1 MYDYLNSSVAAVARL
16 GAQSEIEAV
25 SPAFCRLLGR
35 AEEDLIGRS
44 FLEFAETEATWCD
57 ALSSDQASTA
67 TDPLTLDFKIAKA
80 TDRSKWVRAN
90 IQLSVLNDSKSSGY
104 EINLTEIGDLK
115 NRPVLRAHNLEMFER
130 ILNVINAFFWVNRLS
145 DGKTTYTS
153 PASVEYFRKFK
164 TVMPRN
170 VEEWT
175 KIIHPDERARVYE
188 EFRKSRAAEIP
199 FALEYRIVLEDETVV
214 WIFHRGYPFRDEEGK
229 FIAYIGVGQEI
240 TERKNRDFEL
250 ARMQAAENI
259 RAIAADLAH
268 NFNNLLA
275 IIDLAAH
282 GIARDNN
289 NDFVIKKTQSIHYA
303 VDRGSDIINTLLAM
317 TSNKIIDPVYA
328 DLNEILNETR
338 PLISTLAGPNIQV
351 IYDCTSLPCPL
362 YVDKS
367 GLSQAIINLIT
378 NSREAMDEGGEIMI
392 KTRVLPMLAGVE
404 TADTPNSSVSI
415 SIEDTGMGMTD
426 HVLRHANDPYF
437 TTKSN
442 GRGLGLAITAGFVR
456 QSGGDLSFSNRIG
469 GGLIAR
475 MTFPHTVPPTELPA
489 GLSAELEKGAMRQ
502 TGAILHA
509 GTILVVDD
517 EPLIAESISEMLVDD
532 GHHVICAASISEAK
546 EYLEDAGYKLVICDI
561 AMGTE
566 ETGVDLARWIKEKFP
581 LTALLLTSGYSDNMS
596 LLPNDMAFIKKPYR
610 PNELHA
616 KVRELLK

>member
-1 MYDYLNSSVAAVARL
+1 MARL
-16 GAQSEIEAV
+16 SAQSEIEAV

-35 AEEDLIGRS
+35 AEEELIGHS
-44 FLEFAETEATWCD
+44 FLEFAETEAIWCD
-57 ALSSDQASTA
+57 ALSSGQDKTA
-67 TDPLTLDFKIAKA
+67 MAPLTLDFKIAK
-80 TDRSKWVRAN
+80 TTGRSEWVRAN
-90 IQLSVLNDSKSSGY
+90 IQLSGLNEKKSNIY
-104 EINLTEIGDLK
+104 EIILTDIGDIK
-115 NRPVLRAHNLEMFER
+115 NNYPFRKQNIDLFER
-130 ILNVINAFFWVNRLS
+130 LLKIINAFFWLNRLS
-145 DGKTTYTS
+145 DGKTTYAS
-153 PASVEYFRKFK
+153 PASVDFFRKYK
-164 TVMPRN
+164 TNMPRN
-170 VEEWT
+170 LEEWI

-199 FALEYRIVLEDETVV
+199 FALEYRIVLSSGDAH
-214 WIFHRGYPFRDEEGK
+214 WIFHRGFPFRDKNGE
-229 FIAYIGVGQEI
+229 IVSYIGIGQEI
-240 TERKNRDFEL
+240 TERKNRDVEL

-282 GIARDNN
+282 GIARDND
-289 NDFVIKKTQSIHYA
+289 NDFVIKKTKSIHYA

-317 TSNKIIDPVYA
+317 TSNKIIDPDYT

-338 PLISTLAGPNIQV
+338 PLISTLAGANIHV

-404 TADTPNSSVSI
+404 TMDTPNSRVSI

-442 GRGLGLAITAGFVR
+442 GRGLGLAITAGFAR

-489 GLSAELEKGAMRQ
+489 GLSAELDKGAMRHA
-502 TGAILHA
+502 GAILHA

-517 EPLIAESISEMLVDD
+517 EPLIAESISEMLVDH
-532 GHHVICAASISEAK
+532 GHHVICATSISEAK

-610 PNELHA
+610 PNELHE
-616 KVRELLK
+616 KVRQLLK

>member
-1 MYDYLNSSVAAVARL
+1 V
-16 GAQSEIEAV
+16 
-25 SPAFCRLLGR
+25 
-35 AEEDLIGRS
+35 
-44 FLEFAETEATWCD
+44 
-57 ALSSDQASTA
+57 LSS
-67 TDPLTLDFKIAKA
+67 
-80 TDRSKWVRAN
+80 
-90 IQLSVLNDSKSSGY
+90 
-104 EINLTEIGDLK
+104 GD
-115 NRPVLRAHNLEMFER
+115 AH
-130 ILNVINAFFWVNRLS
+130 
-145 DGKTTYTS
+145 
-153 PASVEYFRKFK
+153 
-164 TVMPRN
+164 
-170 VEEWT
+170 
-175 KIIHPDERARVYE
+175 
-188 EFRKSRAAEIP
+188 
-199 FALEYRIVLEDETVV
+199 
-214 WIFHRGYPFRDEEGK
+214 WIFHRGFPFRDKNGE
-229 FIAYIGVGQEI
+229 IVSYIGIGQEI
-240 TERKNRDFEL
+240 TERKNRDVEL

-282 GIARDNN
+282 GIARDND
-289 NDFVIKKTQSIHYA
+289 NDFVIKKTKSIHYA
-303 VDRGSDIINTLLAM
+303 VDRGSDIINNLLAM
-317 TSNKIIDPVYA
+317 ISNKIIDPDYT
-328 DLNEILNETR
+328 DLNEIVNETK

-392 KTRVLPMLAGVE
+392 KTRVLPMLTGVE
-404 TADTPNSSVSI
+404 TMDTPNSRVSI

-489 GLSAELEKGAMRQ
+489 GLSAELDKGAMRHA
-502 TGAILHA
+502 GAILHA

-610 PNELHA
+610 PNELHE
-616 KVRELLK
+616 KVRQLLK

>member
-1 MYDYLNSSVAAVARL
+1 MARL
-16 GAQSEIEAV
+16 SAQSEIEAV

-35 AEEDLIGRS
+35 AEEELIGHS
-44 FLEFAETEATWCD
+44 FLEFAETEAIWCD
-57 ALSSDQASTA
+57 ALSSGQDKTA
-67 TDPLTLDFKIAKA
+67 MAPLTLDFKIAK
-80 TDRSKWVRAN
+80 TTGRSEWVRAN
-90 IQLSVLNDSKSSGY
+90 IQLSGLNEKKSNIY
-104 EINLTEIGDLK
+104 EIILTDIGDIK
-115 NRPVLRAHNLEMFER
+115 NNYPFRKQNIDLFER
-130 ILNVINAFFWVNRLS
+130 LLKIINAFFWLNRLS
-145 DGKTTYTS
+145 DGKTTYAS
-153 PASVEYFRKFK
+153 PASVDFFRKYK
-164 TVMPRN
+164 TNMPRN
-170 VEEWT
+170 LEEWI

-199 FALEYRIVLEDETVV
+199 FALEYRIVLSSGDAH
-214 WIFHRGYPFRDEEGK
+214 WIFHRGFPFRDKNGE
-229 FIAYIGVGQEI
+229 IVSYIGIGQEI
-240 TERKNRDFEL
+240 TERKNRDVEL

-282 GIARDNN
+282 GIARDND
-289 NDFVIKKTQSIHYA
+289 NDFVIKKTKSIHYA
-303 VDRGSDIINTLLAM
+303 VDRGSDIINNLLAM
-317 TSNKIIDPVYA
+317 ISNKIIDPDYT
-328 DLNEILNETR
+328 DLNEIVNETK

-392 KTRVLPMLAGVE
+392 KTRVLPMLTGVE
-404 TADTPNSSVSI
+404 TMDTPNSRVSI

-489 GLSAELEKGAMRQ
+489 GLSAELDKGAMRHA
-502 TGAILHA
+502 GAILHA

-532 GHHVICAASISEAK
+532 GHHVICATSISEAK

-610 PNELHA
+610 PNELHE
-616 KVRELLK
+616 KVRQLLK

>member
-1 MYDYLNSSVAAVARL
+1 MARL
-16 GAQSEIEAV
+16 SAQSEIEAV

-35 AEEDLIGRS
+35 AEEELIGHS
-44 FLEFAETEATWCD
+44 FLEFAETEAIWCD
-57 ALSSDQASTA
+57 ALSSGQDKTA
-67 TDPLTLDFKIAKA
+67 MAPLTLDFKIAK
-80 TDRSKWVRAN
+80 TTGRSEWVRAN
-90 IQLSVLNDSKSSGY
+90 IQLSGLNEKKSNIY
-104 EINLTEIGDLK
+104 EIILTDIGDIK
-115 NRPVLRAHNLEMFER
+115 NNYPFRKQNIDLFER
-130 ILNVINAFFWVNRLS
+130 LLKIINAFFWLNRLS

-153 PASVEYFRKFK
+153 PASVDFFRKYK
-164 TVMPRN
+164 TNMPRN
-170 VEEWT
+170 LEEWI

-199 FALEYRIVLEDETVV
+199 FALEYRIVLSSGDAH
-214 WIFHRGYPFRDEEGK
+214 WIFHRGFPFRDKNGE
-229 FIAYIGVGQEI
+229 IVSYIGIGQEI
-240 TERKNRDFEL
+240 TERKNRDVEL

-282 GIARDNN
+282 GIARDND
-289 NDFVIKKTQSIHYA
+289 NDFVIKKTKSIHYA
-303 VDRGSDIINTLLAM
+303 VDRGSDIINTLLEM
-317 TSNKIIDPVYA
+317 TSNKIIDPDYT
-328 DLNEILNETR
+328 DLNEIVNETR

-378 NSREAMDEGGEIMI
+378 NSREAMDEGGEMMI

-404 TADTPNSSVSI
+404 TMDTPNSRVSI

-489 GLSAELEKGAMRQ
+489 GLSAELDKGAMRHA
-502 TGAILHA
+502 GAILHA

-610 PNELHA
+610 PNELHE
-616 KVRELLK
+616 KVRQLLK

>member
-1 MYDYLNSSVAAVARL
+1 MARL
-16 GAQSEIEAV
+16 SAQSEIEAV

-35 AEEDLIGRS
+35 AEEELIGHS
-44 FLEFAETEATWCD
+44 FLEFAETEAIWCD
-57 ALSSDQASTA
+57 ALSSGQDKTA
-67 TDPLTLDFKIAKA
+67 MAPLTLDFKIAK
-80 TDRSKWVRAN
+80 TTGRSEWVRAN
-90 IQLSVLNDSKSSGY
+90 IQLSGLNEKKSNIY
-104 EINLTEIGDLK
+104 EIILTDIGDIK
-115 NRPVLRAHNLEMFER
+115 NNYPFRKQNIDLFER
-130 ILNVINAFFWVNRLS
+130 LLKIINAFFWLNRLS
-145 DGKTTYTS
+145 DGKTTYAS
-153 PASVEYFRKFK
+153 PASVDFFRKYK
-164 TVMPRN
+164 TNMPRN
-170 VEEWT
+170 LEEWI

-199 FALEYRIVLEDETVV
+199 FALEYRIVLSSGDAH
-214 WIFHRGYPFRDEEGK
+214 WIFHRGFPFRDKNGE
-229 FIAYIGVGQEI
+229 IVSYIGIGQEI
-240 TERKNRDFEL
+240 AERKNRDVEL

-282 GIARDNN
+282 GIARDND
-289 NDFVIKKTQSIHYA
+289 NDFVIKKTKSIHYA
-303 VDRGSDIINTLLAM
+303 VDRGSDIINNLLAM
-317 TSNKIIDPVYA
+317 ISNKIIDPDYT
-328 DLNEILNETR
+328 DLNEIVNETK

-392 KTRVLPMLAGVE
+392 KTRVLPMLTGVE
-404 TADTPNSSVSI
+404 TMDTPNSRVSI

-442 GRGLGLAITAGFVR
+442 GRGLGLAITAGFAR

-489 GLSAELEKGAMRQ
+489 GLSAELDKGAMRHA
-502 TGAILHA
+502 GAILHA

-610 PNELHA
+610 PNELHE
-616 KVRELLK
+616 KVRQLLK

>member
-1 MYDYLNSSVAAVARL
+1 VHDFLDSNVAAMARL
-16 GAQSEIEAV
+16 SAQSEIEAV

-35 AEEDLIGRS
+35 AEEELIGHS
-44 FLEFAETEATWCD
+44 FLEFAETEAIWCD
-57 ALSSDQASTA
+57 ALSSGQDKTA
-67 TDPLTLDFKIAKA
+67 MAPLTLDFKIAK
-80 TDRSKWVRAN
+80 TTGRSEWVRAN
-90 IQLSVLNDSKSSGY
+90 IQLSGLNEKKSNIY
-104 EINLTEIGDLK
+104 EIILTDIGDIK
-115 NRPVLRAHNLEMFER
+115 NNYPFRKQNIDLFER
-130 ILNVINAFFWVNRLS
+130 LLKIINAFFWLNRLS

-153 PASVEYFRKFK
+153 PASVDFFRKYK
-164 TVMPRN
+164 TNMPRN
-170 VEEWT
+170 LEEWI

-199 FALEYRIVLEDETVV
+199 FALEYRIVLSSGDAH
-214 WIFHRGYPFRDEEGK
+214 WIFHRGFPFRDKNGE
-229 FIAYIGVGQEI
+229 IVSYIGIGQEI
-240 TERKNRDFEL
+240 TERKNRDVEL

-282 GIARDNN
+282 GIARDND
-289 NDFVIKKTQSIHYA
+289 NDFVIKKTKSIHYA
-303 VDRGSDIINTLLAM
+303 VDRGSDIINTLLEM
-317 TSNKIIDPVYA
+317 TSNKIIDPDYT
-328 DLNEILNETR
+328 DLNEIVNETK

-378 NSREAMDEGGEIMI
+378 NSREAMDEGGEMMI

-404 TADTPNSSVSI
+404 TMDTPNSRVSI

-489 GLSAELEKGAMRQ
+489 GLSAELDKGAMRHA
-502 TGAILHA
+502 GAILHA

-610 PNELHA
+610 PNELHE
-616 KVRELLK
+616 KVRQLLK

>member
-1 MYDYLNSSVAAVARL
+1 MARL
-16 GAQSEIEAV
+16 SAQSEIEAV

-35 AEEDLIGRS
+35 AEEELIGHS
-44 FLEFAETEATWCD
+44 FLEFAETEAIWCD
-57 ALSSDQASTA
+57 ALSSGQDKTA
-67 TDPLTLDFKIAKA
+67 MAPLTLDFKIAK
-80 TDRSKWVRAN
+80 TTGRSEWVRAN
-90 IQLSVLNDSKSSGY
+90 IQLSGLNEKKSNIY
-104 EINLTEIGDLK
+104 EIILTDIGDIK
-115 NRPVLRAHNLEMFER
+115 NNYPFRKQNIDLFER
-130 ILNVINAFFWVNRLS
+130 LLKIINAFFWLNRLS
-145 DGKTTYTS
+145 DGKTTYAS
-153 PASVEYFRKFK
+153 PASVDFFRKYK
-164 TVMPRN
+164 TNMPRN
-170 VEEWT
+170 LEEWI

-199 FALEYRIVLEDETVV
+199 FALEYRIVLSSGDAH
-214 WIFHRGYPFRDEEGK
+214 WIFHRGFPFRDKNGE
-229 FIAYIGVGQEI
+229 IVSYIGIGQEI
-240 TERKNRDFEL
+240 TERKNRDVEL

-275 IIDLAAH
+275 IIDLTAH
-282 GIARDNN
+282 GIARDND
-289 NDFVIKKTQSIHYA
+289 NDFVIKKTKSIHYA
-303 VDRGSDIINTLLAM
+303 VDRGSDIINNLLAM
-317 TSNKIIDPVYA
+317 ISNKIIDPDYT
-328 DLNEILNETR
+328 DLNEIVNETK

-392 KTRVLPMLAGVE
+392 KTRVLPMLTGVE
-404 TADTPNSSVSI
+404 TMDTPNSRVSI

-442 GRGLGLAITAGFVR
+442 GRGLGLAITAGFAR

-489 GLSAELEKGAMRQ
+489 GLSAELDKGAMRHA
-502 TGAILHA
+502 GAILHA

-610 PNELHA
+610 PNELHE
-616 KVRELLK
+616 KVRQLLK

>member
-1 MYDYLNSSVAAVARL
+1 MARL
-16 GAQSEIEAV
+16 SAQSEIEAV

-35 AEEDLIGRS
+35 AEEELIGHS
-44 FLEFAETEATWCD
+44 FLEFAETEAIWCD
-57 ALSSDQASTA
+57 ALSSGQDKTA
-67 TDPLTLDFKIAKA
+67 MAPLTLDFKIAK
-80 TDRSKWVRAN
+80 TTGRSEWVRAN
-90 IQLSVLNDSKSSGY
+90 IQLSGLNEKKSNIY
-104 EINLTEIGDLK
+104 EIILTDIGDIK
-115 NRPVLRAHNLEMFER
+115 NNYPFRKQNIDLFER
-130 ILNVINAFFWVNRLS
+130 LLKIINAFFWLNRLS
-145 DGKTTYTS
+145 DGKTTYAS
-153 PASVEYFRKFK
+153 PASVDFFRKYK
-164 TVMPRN
+164 TNMPRN
-170 VEEWT
+170 LEEWI

-199 FALEYRIVLEDETVV
+199 FALEYRIVLSSGDAH
-214 WIFHRGYPFRDEEGK
+214 WIFHRGFPFRDKNGE
-229 FIAYIGVGQEI
+229 IVSYIGIGQEI
-240 TERKNRDFEL
+240 TERKNRDVEL

-282 GIARDNN
+282 GIARDND
-289 NDFVIKKTQSIHYA
+289 NDFVIKKTKSIHYA
-303 VDRGSDIINTLLAM
+303 VDRGSDIINNLLAM
-317 TSNKIIDPVYA
+317 ISNKIIDPDYT
-328 DLNEILNETR
+328 DLNEIVNETK

-392 KTRVLPMLAGVE
+392 KTRVLPMLTGVE
-404 TADTPNSSVSI
+404 TMDTPNSRVSI

-489 GLSAELEKGAMRQ
+489 GLSAELDKGAMRHA
-502 TGAILHA
+502 GAILHA

-610 PNELHA
+610 PNELHE
-616 KVRELLK
+616 KVRQLLK

>member
-1 MYDYLNSSVAAVARL
+1 MARL
-16 GAQSEIEAV
+16 SAQSEIEAV

-35 AEEDLIGRS
+35 AEEELIGHS
-44 FLEFAETEATWCD
+44 FLEFAETEAIWCD
-57 ALSSDQASTA
+57 ALSSGQDKTA
-67 TDPLTLDFKIAKA
+67 MAPLTLDFKIAK
-80 TDRSKWVRAN
+80 TTGRSEWVRAN
-90 IQLSVLNDSKSSGY
+90 IQLSGLNEKKSNIY
-104 EINLTEIGDLK
+104 EIILTDIGDIK
-115 NRPVLRAHNLEMFER
+115 NNYPFRKQNIDLFER
-130 ILNVINAFFWVNRLS
+130 LLKIINAFFWLNRLS
-145 DGKTTYTS
+145 DGKTTYAS
-153 PASVEYFRKFK
+153 PASVDFFRKYK
-164 TVMPRN
+164 TNMPRN
-170 VEEWT
+170 LEEWI

-199 FALEYRIVLEDETVV
+199 FALEYRIVLSSGDAH
-214 WIFHRGYPFRDEEGK
+214 WIFHRGFPFRDKNGE
-229 FIAYIGVGQEI
+229 IVSYIGIGQEI
-240 TERKNRDFEL
+240 TERKNRDVEL

-282 GIARDNN
+282 GIARDND
-289 NDFVIKKTQSIHYA
+289 NDFVIKKTKSIHYA
-303 VDRGSDIINTLLAM
+303 VDRGSDIINNLLAM
-317 TSNKIIDPVYA
+317 ISNKIIDPDYT
-328 DLNEILNETR
+328 DLNEIVNETK

-392 KTRVLPMLAGVE
+392 KTRVLPMLTGVE
-404 TADTPNSSVSI
+404 TMDTPNSRVSI

-442 GRGLGLAITAGFVR
+442 GRGLGLAITAGFAR

-489 GLSAELEKGAMRQ
+489 GLSAELDKGAMRHA
-502 TGAILHA
+502 GAILHA

-610 PNELHA
+610 PNELHE
-616 KVRELLK
+616 KVRQLLK

>member
-1 MYDYLNSSVAAVARL
+1 MHDFLDSNVAAMARL
-16 GAQSEIEAV
+16 SAQSEIEAV

-35 AEEDLIGRS
+35 AEEELIGHS
-44 FLEFAETEATWCD
+44 FLEFAETEAIWCD
-57 ALSSDQASTA
+57 ALSSGQDKTA
-67 TDPLTLDFKIAKA
+67 MAPLTLDFKIAK
-80 TDRSKWVRAN
+80 TTGRSEWVRAN
-90 IQLSVLNDSKSSGY
+90 IQLSGLNEKKSNIY
-104 EINLTEIGDLK
+104 EIILTDIGDIK
-115 NRPVLRAHNLEMFER
+115 NNYPFRKQNIDLFER
-130 ILNVINAFFWVNRLS
+130 LLKIINAFFWLNRLS
-145 DGKTTYTS
+145 DGKTTYAS
-153 PASVEYFRKFK
+153 PASVDFFRKYK
-164 TVMPRN
+164 TNMPRN
-170 VEEWT
+170 LEEWI

-199 FALEYRIVLEDETVV
+199 FALEYRIVLSSGDAH
-214 WIFHRGYPFRDEEGK
+214 WIFHRGFPFRDKNGE
-229 FIAYIGVGQEI
+229 IVSYIGIGQEI
-240 TERKNRDFEL
+240 TERKNRDVEL

-282 GIARDNN
+282 GIARDND
-289 NDFVIKKTQSIHYA
+289 NDFVIKKTKSIHYA
-303 VDRGSDIINTLLAM
+303 VDRGSDIINNLLAM
-317 TSNKIIDPVYA
+317 ISNKIIDPDYT
-328 DLNEILNETR
+328 DLNEIVNETR

-351 IYDCTSLPCPL
+351 IYDCNNLPCPL

-378 NSREAMDEGGEIMI
+378 NSREAMDEGGEIVI
-392 KTRVLPMLAGVE
+392 KTRALPILEGVE
-404 TADTPNSSVSI
+404 TADTPKNCVSI

-442 GRGLGLAITAGFVR
+442 GRGLGLAITAGFAR

-469 GGLIAR
+469 GGLITR

-489 GLSAELEKGAMRQ
+489 GLSAELDKGAMRHA
-502 TGAILHA
+502 GAILHA

-517 EPLIAESISEMLVDD
+517 EPLIAESISEILVDH
-532 GHHVICAASISEAK
+532 GHHVICATSISEAK

-610 PNELHA
+610 PNELHE
-616 KVRELLK
+616 KVRQLLK

>member
-1 MYDYLNSSVAAVARL
+1 MHDFLDSNVAAMARL
-16 GAQSEIEAV
+16 SAQSEIEAV

-35 AEEDLIGRS
+35 AEEELIGHS
-44 FLEFAETEATWCD
+44 FLEFAETEAIWCD
-57 ALSSDQASTA
+57 ALSSGQDKTA
-67 TDPLTLDFKIAKA
+67 MAPLTLDFKIAK
-80 TDRSKWVRAN
+80 TTGRSEWVRAN
-90 IQLSVLNDSKSSGY
+90 IQLSGLNEKKSNIY
-104 EINLTEIGDLK
+104 EIILTDIGDIK
-115 NRPVLRAHNLEMFER
+115 NNYPFRKQNIDLFER
-130 ILNVINAFFWVNRLS
+130 LLKIINAFFWLNRLS

-153 PASVEYFRKFK
+153 PASVDFFRKYK
-164 TVMPRN
+164 TNMPRN
-170 VEEWT
+170 LEEWI

-199 FALEYRIVLEDETVV
+199 FALEYRIVLSSGDAH
-214 WIFHRGYPFRDEEGK
+214 WIFHRGFPFRDKNGE
-229 FIAYIGVGQEI
+229 IVSYIGIGQEI
-240 TERKNRDFEL
+240 TERKNRDVEL

-282 GIARDNN
+282 GIARDND
-289 NDFVIKKTQSIHYA
+289 NDFVIKKTKSIHYA
-303 VDRGSDIINTLLAM
+303 VDRGSDIINTLLEM
-317 TSNKIIDPVYA
+317 TSNKIIDPDYT
-328 DLNEILNETR
+328 DLNEIVNETR

-378 NSREAMDEGGEIMI
+378 NSREAMDEGGEMMI

-404 TADTPNSSVSI
+404 TMDTPNSRVSI

-489 GLSAELEKGAMRQ
+489 GLSAELDKGAMRHA
-502 TGAILHA
+502 GAILHA

-610 PNELHA
+610 PNELHE
-616 KVRELLK
+616 KVRQLLK

>member
-1 MYDYLNSSVAAVARL
+1 MHDFLDSNVAAMARL
-16 GAQSEIEAV
+16 SAQSEIEAV

-35 AEEDLIGRS
+35 AEEELIGHS
-44 FLEFAETEATWCD
+44 FLEFAETEAIWCD
-57 ALSSDQASTA
+57 ALSSGQDKTA
-67 TDPLTLDFKIAKA
+67 MAPLTLDFKIAK
-80 TDRSKWVRAN
+80 TTGRSEWVRAN
-90 IQLSVLNDSKSSGY
+90 IQLSGLNEKKSNIY
-104 EINLTEIGDLK
+104 EIILTDIGDIK
-115 NRPVLRAHNLEMFER
+115 NNYPFRKQNIDLFER
-130 ILNVINAFFWVNRLS
+130 LLKIINAFFWLNRLS

-153 PASVEYFRKFK
+153 PASVDFFRKYK
-164 TVMPRN
+164 TNMPRN
-170 VEEWT
+170 LEEWI

-199 FALEYRIVLEDETVV
+199 FALEYRIVLSSGDAH
-214 WIFHRGYPFRDEEGK
+214 WIFHRGFPFRDKNGE
-229 FIAYIGVGQEI
+229 IVSYIGIGQEI
-240 TERKNRDFEL
+240 TERKNRDVEL

-282 GIARDNN
+282 GIARDND
-289 NDFVIKKTQSIHYA
+289 NDFVIKKTKSIHYA
-303 VDRGSDIINTLLAM
+303 VDRGSDIINTLLEM
-317 TSNKIIDPVYA
+317 TSNKIIDPDYT
-328 DLNEILNETR
+328 DLNEIVNETK

-378 NSREAMDEGGEIMI
+378 NSREAMDEGGEMMI

-404 TADTPNSSVSI
+404 TMDTPNSRVSI

-489 GLSAELEKGAMRQ
+489 GLSAELDKGAMRHA
-502 TGAILHA
+502 GAILHA

-610 PNELHA
+610 PNELHE
-616 KVRELLK
+616 KVRQLLK